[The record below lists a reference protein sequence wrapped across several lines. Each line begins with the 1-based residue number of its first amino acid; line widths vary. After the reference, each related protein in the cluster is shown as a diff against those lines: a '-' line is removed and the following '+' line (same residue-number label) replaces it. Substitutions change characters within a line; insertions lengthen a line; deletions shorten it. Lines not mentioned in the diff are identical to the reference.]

1 MFPVPISFDLTD
13 SVTSHHVIVGIF
25 AAVATV
31 NFAYALLTRIN
42 ILLTGVRLDKSMFVL
57 LMQRLFAFF
66 AFLAFSPN
74 DIAARFMDFKL

>member
-25 AAVATV
+25 AA
-31 NFAYALLTRIN
+31 ALLTRIN